1 MDFILSILAENSSL
15 LNGFFALTIFLMCG
29 LFLLSILAPYSKV
42 TTVLPLT
49 IMFNPKKNLDLDLQ
63 SVGYAL
69 LHSTWWAQISHYTI
83 FIDAFFWFVLLAC
96 IHWSLAAAALAVMIY
111 QALRI
116 GEKWFSISFIAL
128 GTTFFVLSL
137 LTVNS
142 LNTAVA
148 FESLSTSPAWL
159 VAVSVLLLGGLIR
172 FSGHIFE
179 PAPPMMLDDS
189 DKFVK
194 ILPKTVNWKLI
205 LMPIYGFVAEF
216 ASGLPYRLFIVQV
229 NYLYQKI
236 TNIKPTKTQSWTRI
250 NERADKAFKGGYKTD
265 EQLANYYHTVMKD

>member
-15 LNGFFALTIFLMCG
+15 LNGFFATTILLMCG
-29 LFLLSILAPYSKV
+29 LFLLSILAPYSKI

-63 SVGYAL
+63 SLGYAL
-69 LHSTWWAQISHYTI
+69 LHSTWLGQISHYTI
-83 FIDAFFWFVLLAC
+83 FIDAFFWFVLLVC
-96 IHWSLAAAALAVMIY
+96 IHWSLGLLALAVMMY
-111 QALRI
+111 QAFRI

-128 GTTFFVLSL
+128 GTLFFVLSL

-142 LNTAVA
+142 LNTMAT

-159 VAVSVLLLGGLIR
+159 IAIFVLLLGGLIR
-172 FSGHIFE
+172 FFGHIFE

-194 ILPKTVNWKLI
+194 ISPKTVNWKLI

-236 TNIKPTKTQSWTRI
+236 TNIQPTKTQSWSRI
-250 NERADKAFKGGYKTD
+250 NERANKAFKNGYTAD
-265 EQLANYYHTVMKD
+265 EQLGNYYHTVMKD